1 VNDEV
6 SGSDVV
12 VSGGVV
18 VVVELVDVVLVG
30 VSSVTS
36 PPGQPAALS
45 VKTPAT
51 ASRDDTPQIL
61 GSRPG
66 PGIVLVTVMPTP

>member
-1 VNDEV
+1 MVW
-6 SGSDVV
+6 GSEVV

-18 VVVELVDVVLVG
+18 VVVEFVDVAVVE

-45 VKTPAT
+45 VRAPAT
-51 ASRDDTPQIL
+51 AIRDGAPQIL
-61 GSRPG
+61 ESRPG